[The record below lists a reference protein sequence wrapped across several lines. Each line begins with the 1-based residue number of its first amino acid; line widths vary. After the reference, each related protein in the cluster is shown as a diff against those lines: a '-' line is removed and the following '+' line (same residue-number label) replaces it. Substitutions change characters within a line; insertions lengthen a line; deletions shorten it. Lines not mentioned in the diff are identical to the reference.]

1 MRRAGISRVGSSA
14 QSWSRSRCSGVRS
27 SSPRRSR
34 RRSCGSRSFARRSTS
49 RRLSISRTNTSG
61 GLRGHRSCSCL
72 GHCTRCQSSSPA
84 SRRSPCAL
92 RAASASSSSRSG
104 ARSSLRS
111 SRCCSCASTRTS
123 RDTTAKRFRGA
134 RGAPIAS
141 EAAREC
147 VAARHLTPVRR
158 SKRADA
164 PDPNIGRVTPTR
176 VDVFRIPTR
185 ISFGRGVALTV
196 ATPLQQVGA
205 KRVLVVTDKGVRNA
219 GLVQPIEERL
229 RDAGFSY
236 EVYDEVVPDPGVG
249 EVQRCFERA
258 REMGADALVAVGGGS
273 AIDTAKMAATL
284 LTNGGTV
291 LDYVGIDKVPKPAA
305 PVVAI
310 PTTAGTGAEIT
321 INSVIAD
328 PAQNKKLVIISANA
342 TALYALED
350 PEMTRTC
357 PPFVT
362 AITGMDTLVHAIE
375 SFVCKNA
382 YPLTQ
387 GLCLEA
393 IRDVGRSLAAAV
405 KDGSDLDARERMM
418 RAVVSASLAF
428 SNTRLGNVHAMALPL
443 GGWCHVA
450 HGTAVAMLLP
460 HVMDFNRTAA
470 PEAYATIGE
479 ALGAKKDA
487 QAATKRGIA
496 LNEVIGV
503 KPKLSEYGATE
514 DAIPSMSKDA
524 MQSGNILVNPRETK
538 LEDIEALYRAAL

>member
-1 MRRAGISRVGSSA
+1 MRDDYTRD
-14 QSWSRSRCSGVRS
+14 
-27 SSPRRSR
+27 SSPK
-34 RRSCGSRSFARRSTS
+34 
-49 RRLSISRTNTSG
+49 L
-61 GLRGHRSCSCL
+61 
-72 GHCTRCQSSSPA
+72 P
-84 SRRSPCAL
+84 P
-92 RAASASSSSRSG
+92 
-104 ARSSLRS
+104 
-111 SRCCSCASTRTS
+111 
-123 RDTTAKRFRGA
+123 
-134 RGAPIAS
+134 
-141 EAAREC
+141 
-147 VAARHLTPVRR
+147 
-158 SKRADA
+158 
-164 PDPNIGRVTPTR
+164 VTPTR

-185 ISFGRGVALTV
+185 VSFGRGVALTV

-219 GLVQPIEERL
+219 GLVTPIEERL
-229 RDAGFSY
+229 RDAGFVY

-249 EVQRCFERA
+249 EVQRCYERA
-258 REMGADALVAVGGGS
+258 REMGADTFVAVGGGS
-273 AIDTAKMAATL
+273 TIDTAKMAATL
-284 LTNGGTV
+284 LTNGGSV
-291 LDYVGIDKVPKPAA
+291 LDYVGIDRVPKPAA

-382 YPLTQ
+382 YPMTQ
-387 GLCLEA
+387 ALCLEA
-393 IRDVGRSLAAAV
+393 IRDVGGSLAAAV
-405 KDGSDLDARERMM
+405 KDGTDMDARERMM

-443 GGWCHVA
+443 GGRCHVA
-450 HGTAVAMLLP
+450 HGAAVAVLLP

-470 PEAYATIGE
+470 PDAYATVGE

-487 QAATKRGIA
+487 QAAVKRVVA
-496 LNEVIGV
+496 LNEEVGIKPTLSDYGV
-503 KPKLSEYGATE
+503 TE
-514 DAIPSMSKDA
+514 DAIPNMAKDA
-524 MQSGNILVNPRETK
+524 MQSGNILVNPRETR
-538 LEDIEALYRAAL
+538 LEDIETLYRAAI

>member
-1 MRRAGISRVGSSA
+1 M
-14 QSWSRSRCSGVRS
+14 
-27 SSPRRSR
+27 
-34 RRSCGSRSFARRSTS
+34 
-49 RRLSISRTNTSG
+49 
-61 GLRGHRSCSCL
+61 
-72 GHCTRCQSSSPA
+72 
-84 SRRSPCAL
+84 
-92 RAASASSSSRSG
+92 
-104 ARSSLRS
+104 
-111 SRCCSCASTRTS
+111 
-123 RDTTAKRFRGA
+123 
-134 RGAPIAS
+134 
-141 EAAREC
+141 
-147 VAARHLTPVRR
+147 
-158 SKRADA
+158 
-164 PDPNIGRVTPTR
+164 TPTR
-176 VDVFRIPTR
+176 IDVFRIPTR

-219 GLVQPIEERL
+219 GLVTPIEERL
-229 RDAGFSY
+229 RDAGFVY

-249 EVQRCFERA
+249 EVQRCCERA
-258 REMGADALVAVGGGS
+258 REMGADTFVAVGGGS

-284 LTNGGTV
+284 LTNGGSV
-291 LDYVGIDKVPKPAA
+291 LDYVGIDRVPKPAA

-382 YPLTQ
+382 YPMTQ
-387 GLCLEA
+387 ALCLEA
-393 IRDVGRSLAAAV
+393 IREVGRSLAAAV
-405 KDGSDLDARERMM
+405 KDGADMEAREGMM
-418 RAVVSASLAF
+418 RSVVSASLAF

-450 HGTAVAMLLP
+450 HGTAVAVLLP

-470 PEAYATIGE
+470 PEAYAIVGE
-479 ALGAKKDA
+479 ALGAKKDP
-487 QAATKRGIA
+487 QAAVKRVFA
-496 LNEVIGV
+496 LNEEVGSPRTASPRMRSRAC
-503 KPKLSEYGATE
+503 PKMRCSPAT
-514 DAIPSMSKDA
+514 SS
-524 MQSGNILVNPRETK
+524 
-538 LEDIEALYRAAL
+538 